1 MLFKGIKTKNIIC
14 AGLATSTEYFDFTL
28 FSLCI
33 IYISHAFFPDTMSS
47 SEQIVSTFGLFA
59 AGYIMRPLGGMFF
72 GNLGDKIGRKTVLIL
87 TVAMMS
93 LSMLIMTLT
102 PNYTSGGVISVLMI
116 LLARLI
122 QGFSIG
128 GEYNGVI
135 ATLSEQANHTNRA
148 SVTSMGTFLEG
159 NGCLFAVLVMVVLT
173 SVCSDQ
179 QMHNFGWRVAYGIG
193 VCFSLIA
200 LVAQFIQDES
210 KHFEEVKEAGQILEA
225 PLMVAIK
232 QYTYQIFI
240 VFCLAGY
247 LGVAYY
253 MIMGFMPTYMEN
265 NLSLSYHTIMWLIA
279 AASFC
284 YAWAAPFWGR
294 LADKIGRKPVL
305 LTNAGLI
312 ALLVYPT
319 FMTLTTNNVWIIG
332 LVLSLLMVL
341 ISGATATFVTL
352 INELFPTNVRF
363 SGVATGYNISNAL
376 FGGTTPLVASLFIF
390 MFGSFGASYYLII
403 LTVLLFILLW
413 KMPETKGTDFSKQH
427 QAD

>member
-1 MLFKGIKTKNIIC
+1 MFFKGIKTKNIIC

-33 IYISHAFFPDTMSS
+33 IYISQAFFPDTMSS
-47 SEQIVSTFGLFA
+47 TEQIISTFGLFA
-59 AGYIMRPLGGMFF
+59 TGYVMRPLGGMFF
-72 GNLGDKIGRKTVLIL
+72 GNLGDKIGRRKILII

-93 LSMLIMTLT
+93 ISMLIVTLT
-102 PNYTSGGVISVLMI
+102 PNYTSGGVLSVLMI
-116 LLARLI
+116 LFARLI

-135 ATLSEQANHTNRA
+135 TTLSEQADHTNRA

-159 NGCLFAVLVMVVLT
+159 NGCLFAVVIMVVLT
-173 SVCSDQ
+173 SVYTDK
-179 QMHNFGWRVAYGIG
+179 QMHDFGWRIAYGIG
-193 VCFSLIA
+193 VCFSLVA

-210 KHFEEVKEAGQILEA
+210 KHFEEVKEAGQILET
-225 PLMVAIK
+225 PIFVAIK

-253 MIMGFMPTYMEN
+253 MIMGFMPTYMEKD
-265 NLSLSYHTIMWLIA
+265 LSLNYNTVMWLIA
-279 AASFC
+279 IASFC

-312 ALLVYPT
+312 AILVYPT
-319 FMTLTTNNVWIIG
+319 FMTLTTGNIVLMG
-332 LVLSLLMVL
+332 VALSLLMVL

-363 SGVATGYNISNAL
+363 SGVATGYNISNAI

-390 MFGSFGASYYLII
+390 MFGAFGASYYLIV
-403 LTVLLFILLW
+403 LTIFLFVLLW
-413 KMPETKGTDFSKQH
+413 KMPETKGVDFAKQH
-427 QAD
+427 QAN

>member
-1 MLFKGIKTKNIIC
+1 MFFQGIKPKNIIC

-33 IYISHAFFPDTMSS
+33 IYISATFFPDTMSS
-47 SEQIVSTFGLFA
+47 SEQILSTFGLFA

-72 GNLGDKIGRKTVLIL
+72 GNLGDKIGRKKVLII

-93 LSMLIMTLT
+93 TSMLILTLT
-102 PNYTSGGVISVLMI
+102 PSYSMGGTASILMI
-116 LLARLI
+116 LVARLI

-135 ATLSEQANHTNRA
+135 ATLSEQADHTNRA

-159 NGCLFAVLVMVVLT
+159 NGCLLAVVLMVILT
-173 SVCSDQ
+173 SVFSNQ
-179 QMHNFGWRVAYGIG
+179 QMHDFGWRLAYGIG
-193 VCFSLIA
+193 VLFSLIA
-200 LVAQFIQDES
+200 LVAQFYQDES
-210 KHFEEVKEAGQILEA
+210 KHFLEVKEAGEILET
-225 PLMVAIK
+225 PFFVVIK
-232 QYTYQIFI
+232 HYLYQIFI

-253 MIMGFMPTYMEN
+253 MIMGFMPSYMEHD
-265 NLSLSYHTIMWLIA
+265 LSFNYNTVMWLIA
-279 AASFC
+279 VASFC

-294 LADKIGRKPVL
+294 LADKVGRKPVL

-312 ALLVYPT
+312 AVLVYPT
-319 FMTLTTNNVWIIG
+319 FMTLTTGNIWLMGVA
-332 LVLSLLMVL
+332 LSLLMIL

-363 SGVATGYNISNAL
+363 SGVATGYNISNAI

-390 MFGSFGASYYLII
+390 MFGAFGASYYLIA
-403 LTVLLFILLW
+403 LTVILFVLLW

-427 QAD
+427 QAS